1 MSIELIDFRGKITPQ
16 IDAALEAVHR
26 VTGRDRAEIARS
38 VLAEWAAQKIHEASL
53 LDQLLQ
59 REGLSGIAGGVSGSQ
74 RESQGLAGS
83 ARECP
88 ATATCARGSR
98 QA

>member
-1 MSIELIDFRGKITPQ
+1 MSAELIDFRGKITAE

-26 VTGRDRAEIARS
+26 VTGRERAEIARS

-59 REGLSGIAGGVSGSQ
+59 REGLRGIAGGVSGSQ
-74 RESQGLAGS
+74 RESQGASGS
-83 ARECP
+83 GRDCP
-88 ATATCARGSR
+88 AGRRACP
-98 QA
+98 

>member
-1 MSIELIDFRGKITPQ
+1 MTAELIDFRGKITAE

-26 VTGRDRAEIARS
+26 ASGRDRAEIARS

-59 REGLSGIAGGVSGSQ
+59 REGLRGIAGGVSGSQ
-74 RESQGLAGS
+74 RESQEIAGS
-83 ARECP
+83 GRDCP
-88 ATATCARGSR
+88 GRRACA
-98 QA
+98 

>member
-1 MSIELIDFRGKITPQ
+1 MSMDLIDFRGKITPE

-26 VTGRDRAEIARS
+26 VSGRDRSEIARS
-38 VLAEWAAQKIHEASL
+38 VLAEWAAQRIHEASL

-59 REGLSGIAGGVSGSQ
+59 REGLRGIAGGVSGSL
-74 RESQGLAGS
+74 RESQGVSGS
-83 ARECP
+83 RRECP
-88 ATATCARGSR
+88 DVGTCSRASR

>member
-1 MSIELIDFRGKITPQ
+1 MSLELIDFRGKITPE

-59 REGLSGIAGGVSGSQ
+59 REGLRGIVGGVSGSH
-74 RESQGLAGS
+74 RESQGVAGS
-83 ARECP
+83 GRDCP
-88 ATATCARGSR
+88 DPAGCSKVTRRA
-98 QA
+98 

>member
-1 MSIELIDFRGKITPQ
+1 MTAELIDFRGKITAE

-26 VTGRDRAEIARS
+26 ASGRDRAEIARS

-59 REGLSGIAGGVSGSQ
+59 REGLRGIGGGVSGNQ
-74 RESQGLAGS
+74 RESQGVAGS
-83 ARECP
+83 GRDCP
-88 ATATCARGSR
+88 GRRACA
-98 QA
+98 

>member
-1 MSIELIDFRGKITPQ
+1 MSLELIDFRGKITPE

-59 REGLSGIAGGVSGSQ
+59 REGLRGIVRGVSGSQ
-74 RESQGLAGS
+74 RESQGVAGS
-83 ARECP
+83 GRDCP
-88 ATATCARGSR
+88 DAGTCSRATRR
-98 QA
+98 D

>member
-1 MSIELIDFRGKITPQ
+1 MSADLIDFRGKITAE

-26 VTGRDRAEIARS
+26 VTGRDRAEIALS

-59 REGLSGIAGGVSGSQ
+59 REGLRGIAGGVSGSP
-74 RESQGLAGS
+74 RESQGVAGS
-83 ARECP
+83 GRDCP
-88 ATATCARGSR
+88 EAATCPRGARR
-98 QA
+98 A